1 MSRTRCG
8 TECGIRRP
16 SQEAAMP
23 QATTR
28 AVPAWV
34 FFIAEVTTKSY
45 RVRTM
50 SRAAAI
56 AKNTFIQAF
65 GRTAGT
71 VIGLLTLH
79 LMTSY
84 LGTYGYGAF
93 ATATS
98 FLQFFGILVD
108 FGLSLTTVAMLS
120 EAGIDRD
127 KIASNIFTLRVV
139 SAAVF
144 FALAPLVVL
153 LLPYGADIKAGVRV
167 AAFSFFFLAVNQVLT
182 SVLQKELRMARA
194 ASAEILGRF
203 GLLAGV
209 WAVGRFD
216 LGLGWMFA
224 ALALG
229 NGLTA
234 LWNWLLARKLVELAW
249 RFDWPVW
256 RRIAVHSWP
265 IALSITFNLVYLK
278 GDVIVLSLTRSQ
290 DEVGLYAAAYKILDV
305 LTVIPIMFMGL
316 VLPLLVKARSEG
328 SDPEFKRILQ
338 RAFDFMAVLSFP
350 FVAGTLVVGA
360 PLMRLVTSDQFA
372 ASGPL
377 LQILIL
383 AAAAVF
389 FGSMFGH
396 AVIAV
401 KRQKE
406 MIWGYAI
413 DAVLATALYAL
424 MIPKYGPA
432 SAAWITVL
440 SEVFIA
446 CATYAVVRRA
456 TGFAP
461 RFGTAARAAA
471 AAAGMAAL
479 VALLPQM
486 HVLLKV
492 AFGAAGYVGLAVLF
506 RAVTP
511 QTIKQLLGKTE
522 TVETLPA
529 MG

>member
-1 MSRTRCG
+1 MSRT
-8 TECGIRRP
+8 
-16 SQEAAMP
+16 
-23 QATTR
+23 
-28 AVPAWV
+28 
-34 FFIAEVTTKSY
+34 
-45 RVRTM
+45 
-50 SRAAAI
+50 AAI

-65 GRTAGT
+65 GRTVGT
-71 VIGLLTLH
+71 VLGLVTLG
-79 LMTSY
+79 LMTRY
-84 LGTYGYGAF
+84 LGAYGYGAF
-93 ATATS
+93 TTVTS

-120 EAGIDRD
+120 EQGVDRD

-144 FALAPLVVL
+144 FAIAPLAVL
-153 LLPYGADIKAGVRV
+153 LLPYGADIKSGVRV
-167 AAFSFFFLAVNQVLT
+167 AALSFFFLAVNQVLT

-194 ASAEILGRF
+194 ASAEVLGRF

-216 LGLGWMFA
+216 LGLGWMLA
-224 ALALG
+224 ALAFG
-229 NGLTA
+229 NGLTVA
-234 LWNWLLARKLVELAW
+234 WNWLLVRKLIDISW

-256 RRIAVHSWP
+256 KKIVEHSWP

-290 DEVGLYAAAYKILDV
+290 TEVGLYGAAYKILDV

-316 VLPLLVKARSEG
+316 VLPLLVRARSEG
-328 SDPEFKRILQ
+328 SDAEFKRILQ
-338 RAFDFMAVLSFP
+338 RAFDFMAVLALP

-360 PLMRLVTSDQFA
+360 PLMRLVAGEQFA
-372 ASGPL
+372 SSGPL

-383 AAAAVF
+383 AAASVF

-401 KRQKE
+401 KKQKS
-406 MIWGYAI
+406 MVWGYAI
-413 DAVLATALYAL
+413 DAILATILYVV
-424 MIPKYGPA
+424 MIPKYGPT
-432 SAAWITVL
+432 SAAWVTVV

-446 CATYAVVRRA
+446 LATYAVVWRA
-456 TGFAP
+456 TRFVP
-461 RFGTAARAAA
+461 RLGTAFRAAA
-471 AAAGMAAL
+471 AAGGMALL

-492 AFGAAGYVGLAVLF
+492 LFGMIGYAGLAIALK
-506 RAVTP
+506 AVTP
-511 QTIKQLLGKTE
+511 RTIRQLLGKGDAAE
-522 TVETLPA
+522 SLPP